1 MTCVKDVLAELV
13 PVNGNYKGRHR
24 SCGGGGGGGGGGDG
38 CFLACEDL
46 GRVFDDL
53 FHVCG
58 VFGFFFFKWNSA
70 CTH

>member
-38 CFLACEDL
+38 CFLACEDFFENVRQFIPRL
-46 GRVFDDL
+46 R
-53 FHVCG
+53 
-58 VFGFFFFKWNSA
+58 FFF
-70 CTH
+70 